1 MLPEEQHCFSNAR
14 KRPPNREN
22 TLRSVAENK
31 RSAYLNGGI
40 TGEWCSYHP
49 INYEIFSSADIPR
62 KKNHRPKMGGELGFR
77 GGMYET

>member
-1 MLPEEQHCFSNAR
+1 MLPEGQHCFSNAR
-14 KRPPNREN
+14 KRPSNREN

-49 INYEIFSSADIPR
+49 INYEIFSTVMSMLIFAPDCTALFQLA
-62 KKNHRPKMGGELGFR
+62 K
-77 GGMYET
+77 